1 MRVYIAA
8 SAFLLGLLAY
18 LGLSVLGV
26 VPQLAER
33 EGNAPLEVVLVV
45 ISIFGLLHAA
55 VIVAAAFWRDAPR
68 RRWFWL
74 VGALPPLIF
83 FGEDLPKIPGLI
95 AQPRGSQHIDRR
107 RGCLVSR
114 RAPDSWLKPI
124 ATADLLA
131 ARLENVRVGRVRC

>member
-8 SAFLLGLLAY
+8 SALLLGLLAY

-33 EGNAPLEVVLVV
+33 EGNAPLEVVLVL

-95 AQPRGSQHIDRR
+95 AQPSGAVFFVLLM
-107 RGCLVSR
+107 LVGLST
-114 RAPDSWLKPI
+114 LI
-124 ATADLLA
+124 VA
-131 ARLENVRVGRVRC
+131 AVASYRDARQIHG

>member
-33 EGNAPLEVVLVV
+33 NAPLGVVLVF

-95 AQPRGSQHIDRR
+95 AQPSGAVFFVLLM
-107 RGCLVSR
+107 LVGLST
-114 RAPDSWLKPI
+114 LI
-124 ATADLLA
+124 VA
-131 ARLENVRVGRVRC
+131 AVASYRDARQTHG